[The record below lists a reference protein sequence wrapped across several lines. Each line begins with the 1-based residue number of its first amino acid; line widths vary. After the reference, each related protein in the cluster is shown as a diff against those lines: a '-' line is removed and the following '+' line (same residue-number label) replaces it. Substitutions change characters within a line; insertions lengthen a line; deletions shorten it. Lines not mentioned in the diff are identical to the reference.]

1 MRLEDDK
8 QKSLSSPLK
17 ESQSNLAASETR
29 ELIVPNLDIS
39 MYKERNDQYKILS
52 NRLRMR
58 ASLPERKYIDK
69 ANIRI
74 LEKFFDPLR
83 IRLRIMPINR
93 APQTIGKNADFY
105 FIEGSKL
112 GLKGDLAKAIEY
124 LKRGLEIKPTHYL
137 CRFNHAV
144 ILFKLGLILEAT
156 KDFQDLNATYPEDP
170 IVAYNLAVA
179 LV

>member
-1 MRLEDDK
+1 M
-8 QKSLSSPLK
+8 K
-17 ESQSNLAASETR
+17 ESQSNLEASESK
-29 ELIVPNLDIS
+29 ELIVPNLDLS

-93 APQTIGKNADFY
+93 AP
-105 FIEGSKL
+105 
-112 GLKGDLAKAIEY
+112 
-124 LKRGLEIKPTHYL
+124 
-137 CRFNHAV
+137 
-144 ILFKLGLILEAT
+144 
-156 KDFQDLNATYPEDP
+156 
-170 IVAYNLAVA
+170 
-179 LV
+179 